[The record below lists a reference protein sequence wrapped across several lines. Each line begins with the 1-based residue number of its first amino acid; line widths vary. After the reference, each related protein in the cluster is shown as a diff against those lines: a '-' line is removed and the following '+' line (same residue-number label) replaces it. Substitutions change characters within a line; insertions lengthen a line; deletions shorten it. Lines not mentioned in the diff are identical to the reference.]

1 LGEMEFTMRLPVPLV
16 LSAILSSAFALA
28 PSAAQVVAAEAAP
41 NAANDIRDLAPLV
54 VEGVQPGPG
63 LWKVSRDGHVMWVLG
78 LVAPLPRDMEWRST
92 EVEQAIAAS
101 GALLQVPM
109 WSVHSDV
116 GVLKGL
122 TLVPAALRARRN
134 PDGAELRDVLP
145 AELHRRWQVQKDRY
159 LGWELGIERWRPM
172 FAAEKLERKAMERLR
187 LDGTVVGPV
196 IDAATTRAGLEQT
209 QVEIKTTLE
218 APREL
223 LKQFNRAE
231 IDDVACLARTVSR
244 LESDV
249 PMLAARANAWAIG
262 DLDALRRLPHE
273 SLRWSCL
280 SELLE
285 SDLGRTLGYADM
297 EARMRDAWLAAAQKA
312 LAEHPVSFAMLP
324 MWQVLAEDGY
334 LATLEQRGFEVTAPD
349 ADAVGSTADVTTRP
363 VGAAEDPGTYDRRE

>member
-1 LGEMEFTMRLPVPLV
+1 MPHLTARVAVSVLLLAAVMPMPASAQASSVAAPPALPSPD
-16 LSAILSSAFALA
+16 SGIRNLA
-28 PSAAQVVAAEAAP
+28 PMVVK
-41 NAANDIRDLAPLV
+41 
-54 VEGVQPGPG
+54 GVQPGPG

-92 EVEQAIAAS
+92 DVEQAIAAS
-101 GALLQVPM
+101 SAVLQTPM

-145 AELHRRWQVQKDRY
+145 ADLYRRWQVQKDRY
-159 LGWELGIERWRPM
+159 LGWELGIDRWRPM

-187 LDGTVVGPV
+187 LDGRVVGPV
-196 IDAATTRAGLEQT
+196 IEAATARVGLEQT
-209 QVEIKTTLE
+209 PVEIRTTLE

-244 LESDV
+244 LENDV

-262 DLDALRRLPHE
+262 DLDALRRLPHD

-280 SELLE
+280 SQLLE

-297 EARMRDAWLAAAQKA
+297 ETRMRDAWLAAAQKT
-312 LAEHPVSFAMLP
+312 LAEHSVSFAVLP
-324 MWQVLAEDGY
+324 MGQVLADDGY
-334 LATLEQRGFEVTAPD
+334 LAALERRGFMVLAPD
-349 ADAVGSTADVTTRP
+349 ADEGGPAADATMK
-363 VGAAEDPGTYDRRE
+363 AAGIADEPRT

>member
-1 LGEMEFTMRLPVPLV
+1 MRLPVPLV
-16 LSAILSSAFALA
+16 LSAILSAAFASA
-28 PSAAQVVAAEAAP
+28 PSAAQVAAAETRP
-41 NAANDIRDLAPLV
+41 NAADDIRDLAPMV

-101 GALLQVPM
+101 GAVLQVPM

-122 TLVPAALRARRN
+122 SLVPAALRARRN

-145 AELHRRWQVQKDRY
+145 ADLHRRWQVQKDRY

-187 LDGTVVGPV
+187 LDGKV
-196 IDAATTRAGLEQT
+196 IGSVIEAAATRAGLEQT
-209 QVEIKTTLE
+209 PVEIKTTLE

-231 IDDVACLARTVSR
+231 IDDVACLSRTVSR
-244 LESDV
+244 LENDV

-262 DLDALRRLPHE
+262 DIDALRRLPHDG
-273 SLRWSCL
+273 LRWSCL

-285 SDLGRTLGYADM
+285 SDLGQELGYADM
-297 EARMRDAWLAAAQKA
+297 EARMRDTWLAAAQKV

-324 MWQVLAEDGY
+324 MGQVLAEDGY
-334 LATLEQRGFEVTAPD
+334 LAALERRGFEVTAPG
-349 ADAVGSTADVTTRP
+349 ADEGGSTAETTPQP
-363 VGAAEDPGTYDRRE
+363 VGAAGEPQAYGPSE

>member
-1 LGEMEFTMRLPVPLV
+1 MRLPVPLV
-16 LSAILSSAFALA
+16 LAAIMPAAFASS
-28 PSAAQVVAAEAAP
+28 PSTAQVAAAETGPITAD
-41 NAANDIRDLAPLV
+41 DIRDLAPLV

-78 LVAPLPRDMEWRST
+78 LVAPLPRDMAWRSA
-92 EVEQAIAAS
+92 EVEQAIAES
-101 GALLQVPM
+101 GAVLQAPM

-145 AELHRRWQVQKDRY
+145 ADLHRRWQVQKDRY

-187 LDGTVVGPV
+187 LDGKVVGPV
-196 IDAATTRAGLEQT
+196 IEAATTRAGLEQT
-209 QVEIKTTLE
+209 PVEIRTTLE

-231 IDDVACLARTVSR
+231 VDDVACLSRTVSR
-244 LESDV
+244 LENDV
-249 PMLAARANAWAIG
+249 PMLAARANAWASG

-285 SDLGRTLGYADM
+285 SELGRTLGYTDM
-297 EARMRDAWLAAAQKA
+297 EARMRDTWLAAAQEA

-324 MWQVLAEDGY
+324 MGQVLAEDGY
-334 LATLEQRGFEVTAPD
+334 LAALEQRGFEVTAPD
-349 ADAVGSTADVTTRP
+349 ADEVGSTADATTQP
-363 VGAAEDPGTYDRRE
+363 VGAAEEPRAHGRSE

>member
-1 LGEMEFTMRLPVPLV
+1 MRLPVLPVVFAVLAATSLV
-16 LSAILSSAFALA
+16 VQ
-28 PSAAQVVAAEAAP
+28 SAARPAAAATGSQ
-41 NAANDIRDLAPLV
+41 AADDIRDLAPMV

-63 LWKVSRDGHVMWVLG
+63 LWKVARDGHVMWVLG
-78 LVAPLPRDMEWRST
+78 LVSPLPRDMAWRSQ
-92 EVEQAIAAS
+92 EVEKAIAAS
-101 GALLQVPM
+101 GAVLQAPM

-145 AELHRRWQVQKDRY
+145 ADLHRRWQVQKDRH

-172 FAAEKLERKAMERLR
+172 FAAEKLERKAMESLR
-187 LDGTVVGPV
+187 LDGAVVGPV
-196 IDAATTRAGLEQT
+196 IEAATTRAGLEQT
-209 QVEIKTTLE
+209 PVEIRTTLE

-223 LKQFNRAE
+223 LKRFNRAE

-244 LESDV
+244 LEKDL

-262 DLDALRRLPHE
+262 DLAALRRLPHD
-273 SLRWSCL
+273 SLRWNCV

-312 LAEHPVSFAMLP
+312 LAEHPVSFAVLP
-324 MWQVLAEDGY
+324 MGQVLAEDGY
-334 LATLEQRGFEVTAPD
+334 LAALERRGFEVTAPD
-349 ADAVGSTADVTTRP
+349 ADEDASTADDPTQP
-363 VGAAEDPGTYDRRE
+363 VGAAEEQGTYGRRE